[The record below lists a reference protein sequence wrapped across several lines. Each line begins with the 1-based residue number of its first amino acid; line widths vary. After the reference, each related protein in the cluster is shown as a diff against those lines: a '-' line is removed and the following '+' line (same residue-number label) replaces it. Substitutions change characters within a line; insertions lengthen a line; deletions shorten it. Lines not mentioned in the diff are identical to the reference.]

1 MPAPWTKVPV
11 LSIDCESTGVD
22 PFTARVVELA
32 AVEVAPNGTTRA
44 DWSTIVDPGVEIP
57 EGAIDVHGITNE
69 RAKAEG
75 VEPAEA
81 LAYLADRVWQYS
93 IAYAGHGALV
103 VFNARYDLPL
113 LISECA
119 RHGITWPPYAGI
131 VDPLVIDKACDHWR
145 KDEIHHRPVAHT
157 HAGGFEQAREH
168 RRGRR
173 KLVILADRY
182 DVALTEED
190 AHGAL
195 ADATAAG
202 RILWRIVDR
211 FPKVAEHSLSTLWQ
225 KQVQQAARQRD
236 GLQDWIRQN
245 RDPSCD
251 LVGGWPI
258 PERAERD
265 DEPARP
271 TLTTAGAT
279 A

>member
-1 MPAPWTKVPV
+1 MAPWTDLPV
-11 LSIDCESTGVD
+11 LSIDCESTGVN
-22 PFTARVVELA
+22 PHTARIVELG
-32 AVEVAPNGTTRA
+32 AVEVDSDGTPGA
-44 DWSTIVDPGVEIP
+44 DWSTIVDPAVEIP
-57 EGAIDVHGITNE
+57 HGAAAIHGITTE

-75 VEPAEA
+75 IDPSWALTLLAER
-81 LAYLADRVWQYS
+81 LADFVEHH
-93 IAYAGHGALV
+93 HGQAAV
-103 VFNARYDLPL
+103 VIFNARYDLPL
-113 LISECA
+113 LIAECA
-119 RHGITWPPYAGI
+119 RHGIDWPPFAGI
-131 VDPLVIDKACDHWR
+131 LDPLVIDKACDHWR
-145 KDEIHHRPVAHT
+145 KDEVHHRPVAHT

-182 DVALTEED
+182 DVDLTEED

-211 FPKVAEHSLSTLWQ
+211 FPKVAEHSLASLWMR
-225 KQVQQAARQRD
+225 QVQQAARQRD

-265 DEPARP
+265 DEPAR
-271 TLTTAGAT
+271 AAS
-279 A
+279 